1 MSYIGC
7 MYPFLPI
14 LYLKMDERDFTSIVT
29 NTQNSLGWM
38 DSNVKCILRRRL
50 NDFSNV
56 LFVCGLE
63 ADNKKYGL
71 EYFK

>member
-1 MSYIGC
+1 

-14 LYLKMDERDFTSIVT
+14 LYLKMDERDFSSIVT

-50 NDFSNV
+50 NDSSNV
-56 LFVCGLE
+56 LFVCGLKP
-63 ADNKKYGL
+63 DSKKYSL
-71 EYFK
+71 RYFK